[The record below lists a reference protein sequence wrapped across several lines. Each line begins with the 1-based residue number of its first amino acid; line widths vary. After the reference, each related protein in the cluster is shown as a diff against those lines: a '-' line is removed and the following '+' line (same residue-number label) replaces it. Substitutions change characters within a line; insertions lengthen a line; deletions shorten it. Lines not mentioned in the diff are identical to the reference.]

1 MHTFDVTMLSLNLN
15 IFYDENIENENVA
28 VESILFQIC

>member
-1 MHTFDVTMLSLNLN
+1 MHTFDVTILSLNLN